1 MINKLPAFSPCPAIG
16 VTLKVF
22 LISTILYPVRTD
34 KPNRK
39 HMKAKVATTILA
51 VAGLGM
57 ANAATVIGEGAESPF
72 TGGTPDGWSGVSVMN
87 TAVID
92 SSTEGGLVEV
102 TQVSMFAGA
111 GRAGGSHH
119 LQAILVDS
127 NNLITWISPE
137 LTPTQEGLNVFPIS
151 GAGTIDATAGDLRL
165 GVWQWNDGQDDN
177 AGGTVAFAGGGG
189 GGMFQQNLNGSLGAD
204 AISIGH
210 DTGGGQ
216 QHASGAGGRDYH
228 ISVTVAAIP
237 EPTVFPLIAL
247 SGLGLLLRRRRS

>member
-1 MINKLPAFSPCPAIG
+1 
-16 VTLKVF
+16 
-22 LISTILYPVRTD
+22 
-34 KPNRK
+34 
-39 HMKAKVATTILA
+39 MKAKLVPFILLA
-51 VAGLGM
+51 SGVGI
-57 ANAATVIGEGAESPF
+57 ANAATVIGEGAASPF

-111 GRAGGSHH
+111 GRAAGTHH

-127 NNLITWISPE
+127 NNLIAWISPT
-137 LTPTQEGLNVFPIS
+137 LTPTVDGLNVFALS

-165 GVWQWNDGQDDN
+165 GVWQWNEGVDDS

-189 GGMFQQNLNGSLGAD
+189 GGMFQQNLDGSLGAD

-228 ISVTVAAIP
+228 ISVTVSAIP
-237 EPTVFPLIAL
+237 EPTVFPLLAL

>member
-1 MINKLPAFSPCPAIG
+1 
-16 VTLKVF
+16 
-22 LISTILYPVRTD
+22 
-34 KPNRK
+34 
-39 HMKAKVATTILA
+39 MKSKVATTILA

-57 ANAATVIGEGAESPF
+57 ANAATVINEGAASPF
-72 TGGTPDGWSGVSVMN
+72 EAGGSPDGWSGVSVLE

-111 GRAGGSHH
+111 GRAAGTHH
-119 LQAILVDS
+119 FQAILVDS
-127 NNLITWISPE
+127 NNLIAWISPT
-137 LTPTQEGLNVFPIS
+137 LTPTQDGLNVFALS
-151 GAGTIDATAGDLRL
+151 GAGTIDATGGDLRL
-165 GVWQWNDGQDDN
+165 GVWQWNEGVDDS

-189 GGMFQQNLNGSLGAD
+189 GGMFQQNLNGTLGAD

-210 DTGGGQ
+210 EVAS

-228 ISVTVAAIP
+228 ISVSVSAIP
-237 EPTVFPLIAL
+237 EPTVFPLLAL